1 MAEKTSIKKNA
12 FYNIIK
18 SLLAIV
24 FPLITYP
31 YAVRVLGVVN
41 LGKVTYAASIV
52 SYFSLLAVFG
62 VNSYAIREGAR
73 VKDDRK
79 RFGKIAS
86 ELFTLNLL
94 TMLIS
99 LVLLALVTAAVPKF
113 RPYALLIAIQ
123 SLSFVFTTFGVDWM
137 NVVYEDYRYITIRS
151 ALINVLFLG
160 ALLLLVRQKSDYLI
174 YAFLTVAGNGCI
186 AILNFFYCRRY
197 TRLRIALSPELKT
210 HVDHLWPFFINNLTI
225 AIYVSSDTTMLG
237 WMAGDYAVGIYAI
250 GVKIYTIIKNLFIAV
265 YSVTLPKLSFSS
277 ARGDW
282 KQFREVLRDLL
293 SFFIL
298 LIVPAVAG
306 MIFFA
311 RDIVLIIGGPQ
322 YEEAVP
328 VFRILSIA
336 LLFAVF
342 GGVVTRCINIPL
354 GLEKNNAK
362 ATIFAAVEN
371 IVLNIPCIWM
381 FRQIGAAS
389 TTALAELTVL
399 AYCIW
404 KLPRDREKLGGLIVG
419 RDILHAFIGGIMVAA
434 ARFLSDLLFVNNILH
449 LACGIC
455 LTGIGYLAALLLLRN
470 PLIMGS
476 LSGIRRRFKRR

>member
-73 VKDDRK
+73 VKDDRE

-86 ELFTLNLL
+86 ELFTLNIL
-94 TMLIS
+94 TMLAS
-99 LVLLALVTAAVPKF
+99 LILLAAVTAAVPKF

-123 SLSFVFTTFGVDWM
+123 SLSFIFTTFGVDWM

-160 ALLLLVRQKSDYLI
+160 ALLLLVRQDSDYVL

-186 AILNFFYCRRY
+186 AVLNFFYCRRY
-197 TRLRIALSPELKT
+197 TRLRPSFGRELKT
-210 HVDHLWPFFINNLTI
+210 HFDRLWPFFINNLTI

-293 SFFIL
+293 SFFFL

-306 MIFFA
+306 MILFA

-322 YEEAVP
+322 YEEAIP
-328 VFRILSIA
+328 VFRVLSIA

-354 GLEKNNAK
+354 GFEKNNAT
-362 ATIFAAVEN
+362 ATVFAAVEN
-371 IVLNIPCIWM
+371 IVLNIPCIWI

-399 AYCIW
+399 AYCLW
-404 KLPRDREKLGGLIVG
+404 KLPKDKEKFDGIIVG
-419 RDILHAFIGGIMVAA
+419 RDILHAAFGGIMVCA
-434 ARFLSDLLFVNNILH
+434 ARILADQLFHNSILH
-449 LACGIC
+449 LACGI
-455 LTGIGYLAALLLLRN
+455 LLSGIGYLVVLLMFRN
-470 PLIMGS
+470 PLIMDS
-476 LSGIRRRFKRR
+476 LASIRKRFRRG